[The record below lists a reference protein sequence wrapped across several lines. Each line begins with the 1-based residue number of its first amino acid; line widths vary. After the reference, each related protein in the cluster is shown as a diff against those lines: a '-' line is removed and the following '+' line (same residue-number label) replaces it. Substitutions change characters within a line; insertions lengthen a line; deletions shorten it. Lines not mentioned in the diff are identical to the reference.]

1 MDGSVAVARMPEVRG
16 AAGVIVMFE
25 AVELGRVVAREDY
38 EAQLP
43 RLRAGLLEAQF
54 RLRSSGRAMIII
66 VTGVDGAGKGDVVHR
81 LNEWLDPRG
90 IDTQA
95 FWLSSDEEAER
106 PPYWRFWRVLPAR
119 GRVGVLFGSWY
130 TRPIVRRL
138 AGKIGDA
145 ELDAELERI
154 AFFERMLADDGV
166 IIVKLWLHLPAKEQ
180 ARRFRDVEKN
190 PEKHWRI
197 LPTDWHRPK
206 LHSRFREIS
215 ERALRRTDL
224 GPAPWQVIE
233 ATDDRHRDLAVGRV
247 VLEAMREGL
256 GRRPGRAAKDGRKRA
271 AMTGGVTVLD
281 RVDLSQALEEEEYER
296 KLEKYQAK
304 LHRLTWA
311 AHEKRRSTVLVFE
324 GWDAA
329 GKGSSI
335 RRVTEAIDPR
345 LFRIIPVASPT
356 DEERAHHYL
365 WRFWRHLPRAGMIRV
380 YDRSWYG
387 RVLVERVE
395 GYAREEEWRRAYR
408 EINDFEEQLVEDG
421 IVVGKFWLHISKEEQ
436 LRRFKQREE
445 VAFKR
450 YKITPDDWRNRG
462 KWDQY
467 AAAENEMVRRT
478 STERA
483 PWTLVAGNDKKFARI
498 QILKTICRSLEEAL

>member
-1 MDGSVAVARMPEVRG
+1 
-16 AAGVIVMFE
+16 MFE
-25 AVELGRVVAREDY
+25 AAELGRTISKEDY

-43 RLRAGLLEAQF
+43 KLRAGLVNAQF
-54 RLRSSGRAMIII
+54 RLRSSQLPVIII
-66 VTGVDGAGKGDVVHR
+66 VTGADGAGKGDVVHR

-95 FWLSSDEEAER
+95 FWLSSDEEEER

-119 GRVGVLFGSWY
+119 GRIGVFFGSWY
-130 TRPIVRRL
+130 TQPMVRRL
-138 AGKIGDA
+138 AGKIKRH
-145 ELDAELERI
+145 ELDAELDRI
-154 AFFERMLADDGV
+154 AGFERMLVEDGA
-166 IIVKLWLHLPAKEQ
+166 IIIKLWLHLPAKEQ

-197 LPTDWHRPK
+197 LPTDWHSPK
-206 LHSRFREIS
+206 LHSRFRDLS
-215 ERALRRTDL
+215 ERALRHTDSAA
-224 GPAPWQVIE
+224 APWQVIE
-233 ATDDRHRDLAVGRV
+233 AGDDRYRDLTVGQRVLAALTAALTRKVKGPASTRARRTQAV
-247 VLEAMREGL
+247 
-256 GRRPGRAAKDGRKRA
+256 AA
-271 AMTGGVTVLD
+271 GVTVLD
-281 RVDLSQALEEEEYER
+281 RVDLSQSLSEGDYER
-296 KLEKYQAK
+296 KLEKFQTK
-304 LHRLTWA
+304 LQRLTWA
-311 AHEKRRSTVLVFE
+311 AQEKKLSTVLVFE

-365 WRFWRHLPRAGMIRV
+365 WRFWRHLPRAGMIRI

-395 GYAREEEWRRAYR
+395 GYAREEEWKRAYR

-421 IVVGKFWLHISKEEQ
+421 MVLGKFWLHISKAEQ

-450 YKITPDDWRNRG
+450 YKITPDDWRNRA
-462 KWDQY
+462 KWEQY
-467 AAAENEMVRRT
+467 GAAVNEMVRRT
-478 STERA
+478 STKSA

-498 QILKTICRSLEEAL
+498 QILKTICRSLEEVL

>member
-1 MDGSVAVARMPEVRG
+1 
-16 AAGVIVMFE
+16 MFE
-25 AVELGRVVAREDY
+25 AAELGRAISKEDY

-43 RLRAGLLEAQF
+43 KLRAGLLEAQF
-54 RLRSSGRAMIII
+54 RLRSSKLPVIII
-66 VTGVDGAGKGDVVHR
+66 VTGADGAGKGDVVHR

-95 FWLSSDEEAER
+95 FWLTSDEESER

-119 GRVGVLFGSWY
+119 GRIGVFFGSWY

-138 AGKIGDA
+138 AGKLKNRALDA
-145 ELDAELERI
+145 ELDRI
-154 AFFERMLADDGV
+154 AGFERMLAEDGAV
-166 IIVKLWLHLPAKEQ
+166 IIKLWLHLSVEEQ

-197 LPTDWHRPK
+197 LPTDWHSPK

-215 ERALRRTDL
+215 ERAVRHTDSAA
-224 GPAPWQVIE
+224 APWQVVE
-233 ATDDRHRDLAVGRV
+233 AGDDRYRDLTVGQI
-247 VLEAMREGL
+247 VLTAL
-256 GRRPGRAAKDGRKRA
+256 RAALKQKLARGPKVTAKRTPVTA
-271 AMTGGVTVLD
+271 GVTVLD
-281 RVDLSQALEEEEYER
+281 RVDLSQALAEADYAR
-296 KLEKYQAK
+296 KLEKYQTK
-304 LHRLTWA
+304 LNRLTWA
-311 AHEKRRSTVLVFE
+311 AYEKRRSTVLVFE

-345 LFRIIPVASPT
+345 LFRIFPVASPT

-365 WRFWRHLPRAGMIRV
+365 WRFWRHLPRAGMIRI

-395 GYAREEEWRRAYR
+395 GYAREDEWKRAYR

-421 IVVGKFWLHISKEEQ
+421 MVIGKFWLHISKEEQ

-445 VAFKR
+445 VSFKR

-467 AAAENEMVRRT
+467 SAAVNEMVRRT
-478 STERA
+478 STKSA

-498 QILKTICRSLEEAL
+498 QILKTICRSLEAAL

>member
-1 MDGSVAVARMPEVRG
+1 
-16 AAGVIVMFE
+16 MFE
-25 AVELGRVVAREDY
+25 AAELGRAISKEDY
-38 EAQLP
+38 EAQVP
-43 RLRAGLLEAQF
+43 KLRAGMLEAQF
-54 RLRSSGRAMIII
+54 RLRSSKLPVIII
-66 VTGVDGAGKGDVVHR
+66 VTGADGAGKGDVVHR

-90 IDTQA
+90 MDTQA
-95 FWLSSDEEAER
+95 FWLTSDEESER

-119 GRVGVLFGSWY
+119 GRIGVFFGSWY

-138 AGKIGDA
+138 AGKLKSRALDA
-145 ELDAELERI
+145 ELDRI
-154 AFFERMLADDGV
+154 AGFERMLAEDGAV
-166 IIVKLWLHLPAKEQ
+166 IIKLWLHLSVEEQ

-197 LPTDWHRPK
+197 LPTDWHSPK

-215 ERALRRTDL
+215 ERAVRHTDSA
-224 GPAPWQVIE
+224 PAPWQVVE
-233 ATDDRHRDLAVGRV
+233 AGDDRYRDLTVGQI
-247 VLEAMREGL
+247 VLTAL
-256 GRRPGRAAKDGRKRA
+256 RAALKQTVTHGPKVTAKRTPA
-271 AMTGGVTVLD
+271 AAGVTVLD
-281 RVDLSQALEEEEYER
+281 RVDLSQALAEDDYAR
-296 KLEKYQAK
+296 KLEKYQTK
-304 LHRLTWA
+304 LNRLTWA
-311 AHEKRRSTVLVFE
+311 AYEKRRSTVLVFE

-345 LFRIIPVASPT
+345 LFRIFPVASPT

-365 WRFWRHLPRAGMIRV
+365 WRFWRHLPRAGMIRI

-395 GYAREEEWRRAYR
+395 GYAREDEWKRAYR

-421 IVVGKFWLHISKEEQ
+421 MVIGKFWLHVSKKEQ

-445 VAFKR
+445 VSFKR
-450 YKITPDDWRNRG
+450 YKITPDDWRNRA

-467 AAAENEMVRRT
+467 AAAVNEMVRRT
-478 STERA
+478 STKSA

>member
-1 MDGSVAVARMPEVRG
+1 
-16 AAGVIVMFE
+16 MFE
-25 AVELGRVVAREDY
+25 AAELGRSVSREDY

-43 RLRAGLLEAQF
+43 KLRAGLLEAQF
-54 RLRSSGRAMIII
+54 RLRSSKLPVIII
-66 VTGVDGAGKGDVVHR
+66 VTGADGAGKGDVVHR

-90 IDTQA
+90 MDTQA
-95 FWLSSDEEAER
+95 FWLTSDEESER

-119 GRVGVLFGSWY
+119 GRIGVFFGSWY

-138 AGKIGDA
+138 AGKLKNRALDA
-145 ELDAELERI
+145 ELDRI
-154 AFFERMLADDGV
+154 AGFERMLAEDGAV
-166 IIVKLWLHLPAKEQ
+166 IIKLWLHLSVEEQ

-197 LPTDWHRPK
+197 LPTDWHSPK

-215 ERALRRTDL
+215 ERAVRHTDSAA
-224 GPAPWQVIE
+224 APWQVVE
-233 ATDDRHRDLAVGRV
+233 AGDDRYRDLTVGQI
-247 VLEAMREGL
+247 VLTSLQAALKQKLAHG
-256 GRRPGRAAKDGRKRA
+256 PKVAAKRTPVTA
-271 AMTGGVTVLD
+271 GVTVLD
-281 RVDLSQALEEEEYER
+281 RVDLSQALAEDDYAR

-304 LHRLTWA
+304 LNRLTWA
-311 AHEKRRSTVLVFE
+311 AYEKRRSTVLVFE

-345 LFRIIPVASPT
+345 LFRIFPVASPT

-365 WRFWRHLPRAGMIRV
+365 WRFWRHLPRAGMIRI

-395 GYAREEEWRRAYR
+395 GYAREDEWQRAYR

-421 IVVGKFWLHISKEEQ
+421 MVMGKFWLHLSKEEQ

-445 VAFKR
+445 VSFKR
-450 YKITPDDWRNRG
+450 YKITPDDWRNRA
-462 KWDQY
+462 KWEQY
-467 AAAENEMVRRT
+467 SAAVNEMVRRT
-478 STERA
+478 STKSA

>member
-1 MDGSVAVARMPEVRG
+1 
-16 AAGVIVMFE
+16 MFE
-25 AVELGRVVAREDY
+25 AAELGRSVSKEDY
-38 EAQLP
+38 EAKVP
-43 RLRAGLLEAQF
+43 KLRAGLLEAQF
-54 RLRSSGRAMIII
+54 RLRSSKLPVIII
-66 VTGVDGAGKGDVVHR
+66 VTGADGAGKGDVVHR

-95 FWLSSDEEAER
+95 FWLTSDEESER

-119 GRVGVLFGSWY
+119 GRIGVFFGSWY

-138 AGKIGDA
+138 AGKLKNR
-145 ELDAELERI
+145 ELDAELDRI
-154 AFFERMLADDGV
+154 AGFERMLAEDGAV
-166 IIVKLWLHLPAKEQ
+166 IIKLWLHLSVEEQ

-197 LPTDWHRPK
+197 LPTDWHSPK

-215 ERALRRTDL
+215 ERAVRHTDSAV
-224 GPAPWQVIE
+224 APWQVVE
-233 ATDDRHRDLAVGRV
+233 AGDDRYRDLTVGQI
-247 VLEAMREGL
+247 VLSAL
-256 GRRPGRAAKDGRKRA
+256 RAALKQKVMHGPKVTAKRTPRA
-271 AMTGGVTVLD
+271 AGVSVLD
-281 RVDLSQALEEEEYER
+281 RVDLSQALAEDDYAR
-296 KLEKYQAK
+296 KLEKYQTK
-304 LHRLTWA
+304 LNRLTWA
-311 AHEKRRSTVLVFE
+311 AYEKRRSMVLVFE

-345 LFRIIPVASPT
+345 LFRIFPVASPT

-365 WRFWRHLPRAGMIRV
+365 WRFWRHLPRAGMIRI

-387 RVLVERVE
+387 RVLVERIE
-395 GYAREEEWRRAYR
+395 GYAREDEWKRAYH

-421 IVVGKFWLHISKEEQ
+421 MVLGKFWLHISKEEQ

-445 VAFKR
+445 VSFKR
-450 YKITPDDWRNRG
+450 YKITPDDWRNRA

-467 AAAENEMVRRT
+467 SAAVNEMVRRT
-478 STERA
+478 STKSA

-498 QILKTICRSLEEAL
+498 QILKTICKSLEEAL

>member
-1 MDGSVAVARMPEVRG
+1 
-16 AAGVIVMFE
+16 MFE
-25 AVELGRVVAREDY
+25 AAELGRAISKEDY
-38 EAQLP
+38 EAQVP
-43 RLRAGLLEAQF
+43 KLRAGLLEAQF
-54 RLRSSGRAMIII
+54 RLRSSKLPVIII
-66 VTGVDGAGKGDVVHR
+66 VTGADGAGKGDVVHR

-90 IDTQA
+90 MDTQA
-95 FWLSSDEEAER
+95 FWLTSDEESER

-119 GRVGVLFGSWY
+119 GRIGVFFGSWY

-138 AGKIGDA
+138 AGKLKSRALDA
-145 ELDAELERI
+145 ELDRI
-154 AFFERMLADDGV
+154 AGFERMLAEDGAV
-166 IIVKLWLHLPAKEQ
+166 IIKLWLHLSVEEQ

-197 LPTDWHRPK
+197 LPTDWHSPK

-215 ERALRRTDL
+215 ERAVRHTDSA
-224 GPAPWQVIE
+224 PAPWQVVE
-233 ATDDRHRDLAVGRV
+233 AGDDRYRDLTVGQI
-247 VLEAMREGL
+247 VLTAL
-256 GRRPGRAAKDGRKRA
+256 RAALKQTVTHGPKVTAKRTPA
-271 AMTGGVTVLD
+271 AAGVTVLD
-281 RVDLSQALEEEEYER
+281 RVDLSQALAEDDYAR
-296 KLEKYQAK
+296 KLEKYQTK
-304 LHRLTWA
+304 LNRLTWA
-311 AHEKRRSTVLVFE
+311 AYEKRRSTVLVFE

-345 LFRIIPVASPT
+345 LFRIFPVASPT

-365 WRFWRHLPRAGMIRV
+365 WRFWRHLPRAGMIRI

-395 GYAREEEWRRAYR
+395 GYAREDEWKRAYR

-421 IVVGKFWLHISKEEQ
+421 MVIGKFWLHVSKKEQ

-445 VAFKR
+445 VSFKR
-450 YKITPDDWRNRG
+450 YKITPDDWRNRA

-467 AAAENEMVRRT
+467 AAAVNEMVRRT
-478 STERA
+478 STKSA